1 MMRARRC
8 NNPHTPTPGQC
19 ARKAILYA
27 RMKKV
32 LIVEDDQLIF
42 SILSRELI
50 DAGFQVSNAYDGEQA
65 VSVTKEV
72 HPDLVL
78 LDILLPR
85 KNGFEVLAE
94 LKADVELAK
103 IPVMILS
110 NLGQPEDIQRGRD
123 LGAVDYMVKVEFE
136 PKQIVDKVRSILI

>member
-1 MMRARRC
+1 
-8 NNPHTPTPGQC
+8 
-19 ARKAILYA
+19 
-27 RMKKV
+27 MKKV